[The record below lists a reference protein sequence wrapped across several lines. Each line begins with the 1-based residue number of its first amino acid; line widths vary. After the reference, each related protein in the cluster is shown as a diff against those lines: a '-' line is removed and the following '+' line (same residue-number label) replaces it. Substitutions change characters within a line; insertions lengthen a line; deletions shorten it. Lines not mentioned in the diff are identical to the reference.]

1 MFVALLAGGDAH
13 DFSASRNPAIRPIP
27 ADGYL
32 QDPKPIYTFDV
43 LTLPL
48 KRAGNLLLVEAKV
61 DSVLGDFIFDTGA
74 ASLVLNKMYFPSARK
89 VSATQASGITGAIGY
104 QQEVQ
109 VGELQ
114 IKGLSFKKF
123 SADAADLSH
132 LENIRGRQIMGLLGL
147 NLFTE
152 FEVEIDLPQGVIR
165 LIRCDKKGEPA
176 LAMQGA
182 CSLSSKLQ
190 FAGTGAFTR
199 VYVAEKP
206 LMFCIDTGAEINVL
220 DNRSSKKV
228 LEQLKISGRS
238 SMAGSGSQRA
248 EIFYGALSGMRIGG
262 VQLAPMQTA
271 LMRLDH
277 MSAAYGTQ
285 VDGMLGYEFLK
296 QGVLRLNFRKG
307 ELRMCIIDNLDMK

>member
-1 MFVALLAGGDAH
+1 MLLLTGGDSDEFWAE
-13 DFSASRNPAIRPIP
+13 RNLPKISVVSEA
-27 ADGYL
+27 YS
-32 QDPKPIYTFDV
+32 QDPKPIYTFEV

-61 DSVLGDFIFDTGA
+61 DSVVGDFIFDTGA

-89 VSATQASGITGAIGY
+89 VSATQASGITGAMGY
-104 QQEVQ
+104 QQEVE
-109 VGELQ
+109 VGELR

-123 SADAADLSH
+123 TADAADLSH

-147 NLFTE
+147 DLFTE

-176 LAMQGA
+176 LAMQGV
-182 CSLSSKLQ
+182 CSLSGKLQ

-206 LMFCIDTGAEINVL
+206 MMFCIDTGAEINVL
-220 DNRSSKKV
+220 DNRASKKV

-238 SMAGSGSQRA
+238 SMAGSGSQRT
-248 EIFYGALSGMRIGG
+248 EIFYGALSGMRVGE
-262 VQLAPMQTA
+262 VQMAPMQTA

-277 MSAAYGTQ
+277 MSAAYGMQ

-307 ELRMCIIDNLDMK
+307 ELRMCLIDNLDMK